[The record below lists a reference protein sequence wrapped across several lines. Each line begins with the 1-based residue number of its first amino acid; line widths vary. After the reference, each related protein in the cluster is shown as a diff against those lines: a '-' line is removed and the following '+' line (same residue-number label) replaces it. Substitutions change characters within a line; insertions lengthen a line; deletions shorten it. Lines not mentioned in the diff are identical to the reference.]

1 MYYNETI
8 NCNCPPRCTE
18 LSFEKFVSTGQELQ
32 QCSILTATGG
42 ALGGGGGQGSTNAKA
57 AEEPKQS
64 HMLPKK
70 AEEPEEKVNAEY
82 KVDKY
87 VIASFCC
94 YFTYKVNINSF
105 RENIAKVV
113 IYFQSLSYQEITQY
127 PKYTVKF

>member
-42 ALGGGGGQGSTNAKA
+42 ALGGGGGGQGSTNAKA

-70 AEEPEEKVNAEY
+70 AEEPEEKVDAEY

-87 VIASFCC
+87 VTKCLILFLFDIQFATLLLQRKYC
-94 YFTYKVNINSF
+94 
-105 RENIAKVV
+105 
-113 IYFQSLSYQEITQY
+113 QSGDLLS
-127 PKYTVKF
+127 VA